1 MNSSFQKRQTMNQ
14 SALSPKGSNKLIDD
28 GDNSPKMRSSMRQ
41 DTGLNNTNRGFKTIG
56 SSERKT
62 TVQAKN
68 NLVLSP
74 VHQPSDR
81 KLTFQQ

>member
-1 MNSSFQKRQTMNQ
+1 MNQ
-14 SALSPKGSNKLIDD
+14 SVLSPKGSNKLIEE

-41 DTGLNNTNRGFKTIG
+41 DTGLNNAGRGVKAMAA
-56 SSERKT
+56 SERKT

-81 KLTFQQ
+81 KLTF